1 MQLYLTPKR
10 IFSIKRIIKLET
22 KPKII
27 IIEALSLEL
36 NKHINV
42 TTYLFKEIRC
52 NTCEI
57 NLDYI
62 SPIMVLIFNKMH
74 PNNLSNLNNYNY
86 FQY

>member
-42 TTYLFKEIRC
+42 TTYLFKEIRF
-52 NTCEI
+52 TIKIAEI
-57 NLDYI
+57 CVYSTRI
-62 SPIMVLIFNKMH
+62 SVF
-74 PNNLSNLNNYNY
+74 LS
-86 FQY
+86 